1 MRSILERLE
10 STPGNCTLGKEL
22 SASPITKIYLCVFNN
37 IKSIIRFDLEAAS
50 SLAFDRE
57 NEVSIL
63 QSINHLDLAPEILY
77 SDAKAGILTWRY
89 IVGVEPN
96 FSQNTSNQNSLY
108 DLGASLRSIHK
119 LSAPKNSIDI
129 FSNSMDLYQAL
140 LDRPSE
146 KLLFK
151 EAMTLY
157 KELVEDGTQKVFS
170 HNDLHKKNLLWNNQY
185 YFLDWEY
192 AGLNHPLF
200 DIASLVRSF
209 ELNQSQINELLQGY
223 KACSKFFQIDAFIP
237 WIKFI
242 DYLEEIWSISVSKI
256 LNNIT
261 PVDN

>member
-1 MRSILERLE
+1 MSSILERLE
-10 STPGNCTLGKEL
+10 SIPGNCTLSKEL

-50 SLAFDRE
+50 CLAFDRV

-77 SDAKAGILTWRY
+77 SDVEAGIMTWRY
-89 IVGVEPN
+89 IVGAKPN
-96 FSQNTSNQNSLY
+96 FSQNTSNQNSLH
-108 DLGASLRSIHK
+108 DLGASLRLIHE

-129 FSNSMDLYQAL
+129 FSNSMDLYQTL

-157 KELVEDGTQKVFS
+157 KELEEDGIQKVFS
-170 HNDLHKKNLLWNNQY
+170 HNDLHQKNLLWNNQY

-192 AGLNHPLF
+192 AGLNHPFF

-209 ELNQSQINELLQGY
+209 ELNQDQVNELLQGY
-223 KACSKFFQIDAFIP
+223 KACSKFFQIDALIS

-261 PVDN
+261 PR